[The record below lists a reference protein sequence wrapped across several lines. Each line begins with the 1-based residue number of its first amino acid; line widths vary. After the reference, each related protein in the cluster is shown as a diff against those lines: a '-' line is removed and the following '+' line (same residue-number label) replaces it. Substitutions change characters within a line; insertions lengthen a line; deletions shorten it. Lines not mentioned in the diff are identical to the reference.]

1 MTAPA
6 PPPML
11 HYAIYM
17 DSARFDVVTSQVII
31 FDEMLPKWIK
41 IKEYHPNVEK
51 YYWNTQLREVWI
63 NTKRID
69 AVKFIGYVK
78 APLGEAKQ

>member
-1 MTAPA
+1 MAAPT

-17 DSARFDVVTSQVII
+17 DSARFDVVTSQVIV
-31 FDEMLPKWIK
+31 FDENLPKWVK

-51 YYWNTQLREVWI
+51 YYWGTQLREIWI

-69 AVKFIGYVK
+69 AVKFIEYVK
-78 APLGEAKQ
+78 APLKEAKE